1 MCPECISTAAM
12 LTAGVSSAG
21 GVGALVL
28 SKLRGKKRS
37 NIRANQLNEQTEPA
51 TPPFSEWV
59 VAFEAL
65 GKEAPSNNFN
75 QPEGEES

>member
-37 NIRANQLNEQTEPA
+37 RVDRETRNDFVEPA
-51 TPPFSEWV
+51 SV
-59 VAFEAL
+59 SFEQWITAVQAL
-65 GKEAPSNNFN
+65 
-75 QPEGEES
+75 EENRQH